1 MELRELRYFL
11 AVYETGS
18 VTAAARRCF
27 ISQPSIS
34 AALAALEAEL
44 QTVLFVRHRKG
55 VAATAAADALY
66 GRARRLVDDALS
78 LKALFEPR
86 PLTRLTVG
94 LMRSLDLARTLAILK
109 PLTESQE
116 VRLSLVEAEQPCD
129 ARIVSRAMAGEAE
142 AFVPLWSEG
151 YVVALPPR
159 HELRFK
165 AALSLADLEGLPL
178 IARCNCENAAATA
191 DLGFKPDVAAVA
203 TTEEWAIALVEAGIG
218 ATVLPEGV
226 APANTTAV
234 LRPISDLSLRREVGL
249 AYRQA
254 DAASPAVARILAAL
268 DSRGG
273 APRKRALVGARAA

>member
-34 AALAALEAEL
+34 AAISALEREL
-44 QTVLFVRHRKG
+44 NTVLFVRHRKG
-55 VAATAAADALY
+55 AAATAEAEALY
-66 GRARRLVDDALS
+66 VRARRLVDDAMS
-78 LKALFEPR
+78 LKTLFAPA
-86 PLTRLTVG
+86 PVTRLTLG
-94 LMRSLDLARTLAILK
+94 LMQSLDIRRTVEILK
-109 PLTESQE
+109 PLTESPDAQ
-116 VRLSLVEAEQPCD
+116 LSLVDADQPCD

-142 AFVPLWSEG
+142 AFVPLWSEA

-159 HELRFK
+159 HDLRFK
-165 AALSLADLEGLPL
+165 AALTLADLEGLRL

-191 DLGFKPDVAAVA
+191 DLGFKPEIAAVA
-203 TTEEWAIALVEAGIG
+203 TTEEWAMALVEAGVG
-218 ATVLPEGV
+218 ATVIPEGV

-234 LRPISDLSLRREVGL
+234 IRPISDLGLRREVGL

-268 DSRGG
+268 DSRAGN
-273 APRKRALVGARAA
+273 PRKRALAGARAA

>member
-34 AALAALEAEL
+34 TALAALEREL
-44 QTVLFVRHRKG
+44 ETVLFVRHRKG

-78 LKALFEPR
+78 LKTLFAPPPAAR
-86 PLTRLTVG
+86 IVLG
-94 LMRSLDLARTLAILK
+94 LMSSLDIPRTLALLK
-109 PLTESQE
+109 PLSDDPA
-116 VRLSLVEAEQPCD
+116 VKLSLVGAHEPCD
-129 ARIVSRAMAGEAE
+129 ARIVARNVAGDDE
-142 AFVPLWSEG
+142 AFLPLWSEA

-159 HELRFK
+159 HDLRLK
-165 AALSLADLEGLPL
+165 PALTLRDLEGVPL
-178 IARCNCENAAATA
+178 IARCNCENAGATA
-191 DLGFKPDVAAVA
+191 DLGFKPDIAAVA

-226 APANTTAV
+226 VPASTTAMI
-234 LRPISDLSLRREVGL
+234 RPISDLALRREVGL
-249 AYRQA
+249 AYQRA
-254 DAASPAVARILAAL
+254 DVGTPAVTRILEAM
-268 DSRGG
+268 GG
-273 APRKRALVGARAA
+273 RTARAA

>member
-34 AALAALEAEL
+34 TALAALEREL
-44 QTVLFVRHRKG
+44 ETVLFVRHRKG

-78 LKALFEPR
+78 LKTLFAPPPAAR
-86 PLTRLTVG
+86 IVLG
-94 LMRSLDLARTLAILK
+94 LMSSLDIPRTLALLK
-109 PLTESQE
+109 PLSDDPS
-116 VRLSLVEAEQPCD
+116 VKLSLVGAHEPCD
-129 ARIVSRAMAGEAE
+129 ARIVARNVAGDDE
-142 AFVPLWSEG
+142 AFVPLWSEA

-159 HELRFK
+159 HDLRLK
-165 AALSLADLEGLPL
+165 PALSLRDLEGVAL
-178 IARCNCENAAATA
+178 IARCNCENAGATA
-191 DLGFKPDVAAVA
+191 DLGFKPDIAAVA

-226 APANTTAV
+226 VPASTTAMI
-234 LRPISDLSLRREVGL
+234 RPISDLALRREVGL
-249 AYRQA
+249 AYRRA
-254 DAASPAVARILAAL
+254 DVGTPAVTRILEAM
-268 DSRGG
+268 DG
-273 APRKRALVGARAA
+273 RAARAA

>member
-34 AALAALEAEL
+34 AALAALERDLE
-44 QTVLFVRHRKG
+44 TILFVRHRKG

-66 GRARRLVDDALS
+66 VRARRLVEDALS
-78 LKALFEPR
+78 LKALFEPQAAAR
-86 PLTRLTVG
+86 VTLG
-94 LMRSLDLARTLAILK
+94 LMRSLDIPRTLEILK
-109 PLTESQE
+109 PLTEGPE
-116 VRLSLVEAEQPCD
+116 VRLSLVEADQPCD
-129 ARIVSRAMAGEAE
+129 ARIVARAMAGEAE
-142 AFVPLWSEG
+142 AFVPLWSEA

-159 HELRFK
+159 HDLRFK
-165 AALSLADLEGLPL
+165 AALTLADLEGLPL

-203 TTEEWAIALVEAGIG
+203 TTEEWALALVEAGIG
-218 ATVLPEGV
+218 ATVIPEGV

-234 LRPISDLSLRREVGL
+234 IRPISDLSLRREVGV

-254 DAASPAVARILAAL
+254 DAASPAVARILATL
-268 DSRGG
+268 DGLAGG
-273 APRKRALVGARAA
+273 PRKRTLVGARAA

>member
-34 AALAALEAEL
+34 AALAALEREL
-44 QTVLFVRHRKG
+44 ETILFVRHRKG

-78 LKALFEPR
+78 LKALFEPP
-86 PLTRLTVG
+86 PLARMTLG
-94 LMRSLDLARTLAILK
+94 LMRSLDIPRALAILK
-109 PLTESQE
+109 PLAANPDVQ
-116 VRLSLVEAEQPCD
+116 LSLVEAHEACD

-142 AFVPLWSEG
+142 AFVPLWSEA

-165 AALSLADLEGLPL
+165 ASLALADLEGLRL
-178 IARCNCENAAATA
+178 VARCNCENAAATA
-191 DLGFKPDVAAVA
+191 DLGFRPEVVAVA

-226 APANTTAV
+226 APADTTAV
-234 LRPISDLSLRREVGL
+234 IRPISDLGLRREVGI
-249 AYRQA
+249 AYRQT
-254 DAASPAVARILAAL
+254 DAASPAVARILAVL
-268 DSRGG
+268 GDGTDER
-273 APRKRALVGARAA
+273 RKRARVGARAA

>member
-34 AALAALEAEL
+34 AALAALEREL
-44 QTVLFVRHRKG
+44 ETTLFVRHRKG
-55 VAATAAADALY
+55 ATATAAADALY
-66 GRARRLVDDALS
+66 VRARRLVDDALS
-78 LKALFEPR
+78 LKALFEPS
-86 PLTRLTVG
+86 PATGLTLG
-94 LMRSLDLARTLAILK
+94 LMHSLDIPRTLAILK
-109 PLTESQE
+109 PLTESPE
-116 VRLSLVEAEQPCD
+116 LRVSLVEADAPCD
-129 ARIVSRAMAGEAE
+129 ARIVSRAMAGDAE
-142 AFVPLWSEG
+142 AFVPLWSEA

-159 HELRFK
+159 HDLRFK
-165 AALSLADLEGLPL
+165 ASIVLADLEGVRLV
-178 IARCNCENAAATA
+178 ARCNCENAASTA

-226 APANTTAV
+226 VPSQTTAV
-234 LRPISDLSLRREVGL
+234 IRPISDLKLRREVGL

-254 DAASPAVARILAAL
+254 DAGSPAVTRVLAVLGDRTDARR
-268 DSRGG
+268 RG
-273 APRKRALVGARAA
+273 ALVAA